1 MTAGGLKAIAED
13 MRNVLGLKYDFMECQ
28 GKPPD
33 TYFIGEYQ
41 EVEPLTEDGEQ
52 EAVFIL
58 TGFSRKSFSEL
69 ERCREKIRRLYHPV
83 EGRMCPTESGSVM
96 AVYYGNSIPLPTGD
110 AEIKK
115 IQINLQVKEWEA
127 LR

>member
-1 MTAGGLKAIAED
+1 MTAGGLKAVAED
-13 MRNVLGLKYDFMECQ
+13 MRNVLGLKYDFMEWH
-28 GKPPD
+28 GRPPD

-69 ERCREKIRRLYHPV
+69 ERCRERIRKLYHPV
-83 EGRMCPTESGSVM
+83 EGRVRSTESGSVV
-96 AVYYGNSIPLPTGD
+96 AVYYGSSIPLATGD
-110 AEIKK
+110 AEIKR

-127 LR
+127 LK